1 MIKDLSFIERN
12 LNGYIDLDSYL
23 LEKYGSVAIK
33 NNSDINRDSN
43 IIIITINNAIY
54 YFKSC
59 SKEEAFK
66 EMLADKMLEYLGI
79 EHACYDLACINGE
92 YGVISPNFKDS
103 NYNYISGDDLIYEYY
118 NENNLDKKEFNFDK
132 FNNLIDVWN
141 LLEIRYNCYPNKEVI
156 VKNIM
161 YNLNEKF
168 MFDIITCQWDGASY
182 NWMIAENSSYAK
194 LAPVY
199 DNQKM
204 LDGLD
209 YDKNKNLNIK
219 VDEFNQARTEYDNLV
234 ELKKYLNYSSEEF
247 VQIFKNMFKSLTP
260 ANIKWML
267 ITIESELIIKIPHKI
282 KESILARYTYN
293 YNQIEKILEEELSKK
308 R

>member
-1 MIKDLSFIERN
+1 MLKKLDFIERN
-12 LNGYIDLDSYL
+12 NEGFIKLDDYL
-23 LEKYGSVAIK
+23 YEKYNDVSLKRNKDIK
-33 NNSDINRDSN
+33 EDGHSY
-43 IIIITINNAIY
+43 IITIENTIY

-59 SKEEAFK
+59 LTEESYKEL
-66 EMLADKMLEYLGI
+66 LADKMLEYLGI
-79 EHACYDLACINGE
+79 DHACYDLACINGE
-92 YGVISPNFKDS
+92 YGVISQNFKDS

-118 NENNLDKKEFNFDK
+118 NENNLDKKEFDFDK
-132 FNNLIDVWN
+132 YNNLTDIWN
-141 LLEIRYNCYPNKEVI
+141 LLEIRYNCYPNKEKI
-156 VKNIM
+156 VKSIM

-182 NWMIAENSSYAK
+182 NWMIAENSTYAK

-209 YDKNKNLNIK
+209 YDKSKNLNIK
-219 VDEFNQARTEYDNLV
+219 VDEFNPARTEYDNLV
-234 ELKKYLNYSSEEF
+234 ELRRYLNYSSEEF
-247 VQIFKNMFKSLTP
+247 RQLFINMFKSLTP
-260 ANIKWML
+260 TNIKWMI
-267 ITIESELIIKIPHKI
+267 ITIESELRIKIPHKI

-293 YNQIEKILEEELSKK
+293 YNQIEKVLEEELSKK

>member
-1 MIKDLSFIERN
+1 MIKGLNFIERN
-12 LNGYIDLDSYL
+12 LDGYIDLDSYL

-33 NNSDINRDSN
+33 NNSDIKRDSN
-43 IIIITINNAIY
+43 IIMITINNASY
-54 YFKSC
+54 YFKPC
-59 SKEEAFK
+59 SNEETFK

-92 YGVISPNFKDS
+92 YGVISQNFKDS

-118 NENNLDKKEFNFDK
+118 NDNNLEKKEFNFDK
-132 FNNLIDVWN
+132 FNNLIDIWN
-141 LLEIRYNCYPNKEVI
+141 LLEIRYNCYPNKEKI
-156 VKNIM
+156 VKSIM

-182 NWMIAENSSYAK
+182 NWMIAENRTYAK

-219 VDEFNQARTEYDNLV
+219 VDEFNRARTEYDNLV

-247 VQIFKNMFKSLTP
+247 VQLFKNMFKSLTP

-267 ITIESELIIKIPHKI
+267 ITIESELRIKIPHKI